1 MNFKKFIKAVAALS
15 LAIPAFAS
23 AQEWQMQ
30 APVIVAKSGLVEILL
45 LPELHSQLQDGLDL
59 KVIGT
64 DGKPR
69 AFELYWREDRRIASL
84 QLTQDSARLEN
95 KVYIWTANIKEK
107 DRLYVQSLK
116 INVLASDYIGNVDIF
131 GIKDG
136 AWIKLAD
143 KAALYKNEGT
153 SQGEI
158 KISEGVYEGFRL
170 EFTAYA
176 KKPVPIGQVQAI
188 GEKQGKDYAEISVPL
203 TFRRKDS
210 KDANNKDM
218 VELTAELPGSGLYI
232 KELEL
237 LSSAQFNGSWRLE
250 RQGIADGQNTYV
262 PVLNGN
268 ISGVEKGTN
277 SLKVAVDQIWK
288 GKILNLRLIS
298 PDSYVSEI
306 KSLTLKIRVPRLVF
320 LADTAGTYSV
330 QIGLNNQIT
339 IRDYPSDKRE
349 GSIAESKFGLVKA
362 NPDWKPES
370 LIKLYALD
378 GAAFKAD
385 GYEWSSAINVTG
397 PGYYRFT
404 LHLRA
409 SLEDNLR
416 GLRVVRGGNQIPY
429 FLDNGVLK
437 EIVLKIKD
445 EYDRDKN
452 TSTWHIDLPQAS
464 SRWIGLKLK
473 AGGIFNRT
481 LIVERDQPKPVQG
494 VLWTST
500 PWVNTSSTPTD
511 LFISLRGFPREETKI
526 RLVMVHGD
534 NKPLKIQEI
543 KAIYDA
549 PAIYFLAADSD
560 GYELYGGNSAAVA
573 PAYDLEL
580 VQNQLMKQEPK
591 PATLS
596 EPKLTKSPGMTS
608 TIFQFFTQ
616 NNWGLYI
623 VLFVLAIGL
632 MIVIGRLFPKQK

>member
-1 MNFKKFIKAVAALS
+1 MNFKKYFKAIAVLFFAV
-15 LAIPAFAS
+15 PAFVS

-30 APVIVAKSGLVEILL
+30 APVTVAKSGIVEILL
-45 LPELHSQLQDGLDL
+45 LPELHIQLQDGLDL
-59 KVIGT
+59 KVMGH

-69 AFELYWREDRRIASL
+69 AFELYWREDRGITSL

-95 KVYIWTANIKEK
+95 MIYIWTANIKEK

-116 INVLASDYIGNVDIF
+116 INVLASDYIGKVDIF
-131 GIKDG
+131 GIKNGD
-136 AWIKLAD
+136 WIKLAD

-158 KISEGVYEGFRL
+158 KINEGVYEGFRL

-203 TFRRKDS
+203 IFRRKDI

-218 VELTAELPGSGLYI
+218 VELTTELPGSGLYI

-237 LSSAQFNGSWRLE
+237 LSSTQFNGSWRLE

-262 PVLNGN
+262 HVLNGN
-268 ISGVEKGTN
+268 VSGVEKGTN
-277 SLKVAVDQIWK
+277 SLKIAVDQIWK
-288 GKILNLRLIS
+288 GKILNLRLIG

-306 KSLTLKIRVPRLVF
+306 KHLTLKIRVPRLVF
-320 LADTAGTYSV
+320 LADTAGTYNV

-349 GSIAESKFGLVKA
+349 GTVTQAKFGMVKA

-370 LIKLYALD
+370 LIKLYSLD
-378 GAAFKAD
+378 GAAFKSD

-404 LHLRA
+404 LHQRA

-416 GLRVVRGGNQIPY
+416 GLRVVRAGNQIPY
-429 FLDNGVLK
+429 FMDNGAPN

-452 TSTWHIDLPQAS
+452 TSTWHIELPQAS

-473 AGGIFNRT
+473 ASGIFNRT

-494 VLWTST
+494 VLWKSM
-500 PWVNTSSTPTD
+500 PWINTSSTPTD
-511 LFISLRGFPREETKI
+511 LFISLGGFPREETKI

-543 KAIYDA
+543 KAVYDA
-549 PAIYFLAADSD
+549 PAVYFLAAAGD
-560 GYELYGGNSAAVA
+560 GYELYGGNSSASA

-591 PATLS
+591 PATIS
-596 EPKLTKSPGMTS
+596 EPKLTKSAGMTN
-608 TIFQFFTQ
+608 TVIKFFTQ

-623 VLFVLAIGL
+623 VLGLLAIGL